1 MMRVVNDIRAKV
13 LDHYKP
19 DILALVETWRKG
31 REEIVVD
38 GYKWFGCN
46 RHTLHRKAVRG
57 SGGVGVLIREE
68 VLKKY
73 AVEVLDSDVEG
84 VLWLR
89 MSKVQ
94 EEESLV
100 LAVCYIPPES
110 SSREIGVEE
119 VLQSLGE
126 QVAKFRS
133 QGPMIICGGYNARC
147 GRLDVECEGMPN
159 RKVIDG
165 VKNSQGEELVDFL
178 RSVNMGVVR
187 GQLLSSSSAAGVHK
201 QSISRTFR
209 SVDLY
214 QLV

>member
-1 MMRVVNDIRAKV
+1 M
-13 LDHYKP
+13 
-19 DILALVETWRKG
+19 
-31 REEIVVD
+31 
-38 GYKWFGCN
+38 
-46 RHTLHRKAVRG
+46 
-57 SGGVGVLIREE
+57 
-68 VLKKY
+68 
-73 AVEVLDSDVEG
+73 EVLDSNVEG

-110 SSREIGVEE
+110 SSQEIGVKE

-209 SVDLY
+209 SVDVY